1 MILQMLALYRPRIFL
16 IESGNSFGLLGE
28 YLKHKD
34 LTVNALRLTPNTDV
48 SLPPFADAV
57 KLLGVAKLDLELNG
71 TQDMNDDPSDDY
83 DSPDDEDEDGERDI
97 LGEMEIAARIMIT
110 GGEAREERRMT
121 RSDRLMIRRA
131 IVNAAK
137 AVKTQGRDQVLTEDV
152 EQAMRQLERNTQRG
166 NDRAEE
172 MADALGL
179 FCSPGSFEHQL
190 FNRPGNAWPE
200 CDVTILDLGLLARE
214 GYQDKLTV
222 AYIGLMNTINNR
234 VERWQHDGRPT
245 LVITDEGHVITTNPL
260 LAPYVIKITKM
271 WRKLGAWFWI
281 ATQNLDDFPDASRRM
296 LTMLEWWICLVMP
309 KDEIEQIARFRQLSE
324 EQTALLLAARKSPGQ
339 YTEGVV
345 LTDHLTALFRNVP
358 PAIALALGMTEKE
371 EKAQRALLMKQHGCS
386 ELEAVFK
393 VAEQIS
399 LRRGQS

>member
-1 MILQMLALYRPRIFL
+1 MLCIPCNWPFFVRGEDEKDLANKTNAVDALCRSNSLHPIREEDDLCPLDSYLRNLPMAYEPQFDHKTLHRSRLVFSQHIANLAPLYGRSTGTGNPGLLFFNRGGEPLTFDPLNLYDRKKNGHALIVGPTGSGKSATLVYMILQMLALYRPRIFL

-137 AVKTQGRDQVLTEDV
+137 AVKG
-152 EQAMRQLERNTQRG
+152 
-166 NDRAEE
+166 
-172 MADALGL
+172 
-179 FCSPGSFEHQL
+179 P
-190 FNRPGNAWPE
+190 RPGP
-200 CDVTILDLGLLARE
+200 GL
-214 GYQDKLTV
+214 
-222 AYIGLMNTINNR
+222 NR
-234 VERWQHDGRPT
+234 GCRTGDAAT
-245 LVITDEGHVITTNPL
+245 
-260 LAPYVIKITKM
+260 
-271 WRKLGAWFWI
+271 GA
-281 ATQNLDDFPDASRRM
+281 
-296 LTMLEWWICLVMP
+296 
-309 KDEIEQIARFRQLSE
+309 
-324 EQTALLLAARKSPGQ
+324 
-339 YTEGVV
+339 
-345 LTDHLTALFRNVP
+345 
-358 PAIALALGMTEKE
+358 
-371 EKAQRALLMKQHGCS
+371 
-386 ELEAVFK
+386 
-393 VAEQIS
+393 
-399 LRRGQS
+399 